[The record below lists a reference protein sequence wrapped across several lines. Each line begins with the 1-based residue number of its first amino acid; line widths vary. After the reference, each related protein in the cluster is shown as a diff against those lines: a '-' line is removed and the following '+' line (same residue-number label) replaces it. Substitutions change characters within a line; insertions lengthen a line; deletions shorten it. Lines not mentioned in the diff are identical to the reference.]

1 MLFSKNAYHFTEA
14 CRQALAS
21 AREEAEDLRHQYVG
35 TEHVLLG
42 LLRPVMVG
50 HLRAPDHGIEPV
62 LERLR
67 VDGASLRARVIG
79 MCKRGEKAVSPH
91 DKVPYTSRAKKS
103 LELAM
108 TTARDMGDDY
118 VGATHMLLGLVLEAK
133 GIAAQA
139 LLESGV
145 TADGIR
151 AAMRGESTGSGSPS
165 LRIAIDDASD
175 RSIYEQIVGQ
185 IRERIAVGDV
195 RPGDRLP
202 TVRQLA
208 DELDIAP
215 GTVARAYSELEQRGV
230 VITDGARGTRVAERA
245 RPTMSDAERPQT
257 LVGLLRPVAVAAFHL
272 GASAGELRAALDE
285 AMKNIL
291 SERDAA

>member
-1 MLFSKNAYHFTEA
+1 MLFSKNAYHFTES
-14 CRQALAS
+14 CRQALAA
-21 AREEAEDLRHQYVG
+21 AREEAQDLRHEFVG
-35 TEHVLLG
+35 TEHMLLG
-42 LLRPVMVG
+42 LLRIGTTDRHPVQS
-50 HLRAPDHGIEPV
+50 DGIDQV
-62 LERLR
+62 LDRLR
-67 VDGASLRARVIG
+67 VDGPSIRARVVG
-79 MCKRGEKAVSPH
+79 LCKPGAKPVSVR
-91 DKVPYTSRAKKS
+91 DNVPYTSRAKKS
-103 LELAM
+103 IELAM
-108 TTARDMGDDY
+108 TAARDMGDDH
-118 VGATHMLLGLVLEAK
+118 VSAGHLLLGLLLEEK
-133 GIAAQA
+133 GVAAQVLA
-139 LLESGV
+139 ESGV
-145 TADGIR
+145 TTDRIR
-151 AAMRGESTGSGSPS
+151 AAMRGESAHDAAPV
-165 LRIAIDDASD
+165 LRITIDDASD

-185 IRERIAVGDV
+185 VQERIAVGDV

-245 RPTMSDAERPQT
+245 RPTMSAAERPQT

-272 GASAGELRAALDE
+272 GASAEELRAALDE